1 MNYESGVM
9 AEKGEPITVGL
20 DEKHVEFENS
30 ERRGRRRIYII
41 AGLLVLGLAIIAF
54 FLTRGDGAA
63 TPAGDENAQA
73 PTVTVVTPGRTTVEG
88 ELTATGTLAARRE
101 MPVGVVG
108 EGGRVVSVPVDA
120 GDWVRQG
127 QVLAQIDQSVQSQQV
142 RSAAAQIQVAQSDAD
157 LAQANLDRA
166 LQLVERGFVSQ
177 ADVDRLTATRIRCR
191 DHAPG

>member
-20 DEKHVEFENS
+20 DEEHVEFENS

-142 RSAAAQIQVAQSDAD
+142 QSAGAQIQVAQADAD
-157 LAQANLDRA
+157 LAQIYIVVILLGMVLYTRA
-166 LQLVERGFVSQ
+166 IVGL
-177 ADVDRLTATRIRCR
+177 
-191 DHAPG
+191 